1 MNKPLRIIFMG
12 TPGFAIP
19 TLKALLDEGY
29 DIAAVITAPDKQGGR
44 GKKILSS
51 EIKQFAEKESGV
63 PLVLQPTNLK
73 DPGFIS
79 DLKKLAADLQIVVAF
94 RMLPVQVWDMP
105 PKGTINLHASL
116 LPQYRGA
123 APINHAIINGEKTTG
138 VTTFYIND
146 NIDTGKVILQKEI
159 DIPTTFTA
167 GNLHDTLM
175 IEGAKL
181 VIKTVKSIEEGT
193 VEEIPQKDLIGKYNE
208 IKTAPKIFKE
218 DCRIKWDDEVM
229 NVYNF
234 IRGLSPFPTA
244 FSELSGQGQMVS
256 VKIFNATYSISSHN
270 YPAGKIFLENR
281 KRMKVA
287 VRNGFIYP
295 EILQQA
301 DKKSMDVINF
311 INGFPDLE
319 NYFMK

>member
-1 MNKPLRIIFMG
+1 MNNPLRIIFMG

-44 GKKILSS
+44 GKKMLSS
-51 EIKQFAEKESGV
+51 EIKQFAEKESGI
-63 PLVLQPTNLK
+63 PLILQPTNLK
-73 DPGFIS
+73 DPQFLS
-79 DLKKLAADLQIVVAF
+79 ELKKLAADLQIVVAF

-123 APINHAIINGEKTTG
+123 APINHAIINGEKSTG

-146 NIDTGKVILQKEI
+146 NIDTGKIIHQKEI
-159 DIPTTFTA
+159 DIPITFTA
-167 GNLHDTLM
+167 GNLHDALM
-175 IEGAKL
+175 IEGANL

-193 VEEIPQKDLIGKYNE
+193 VEEIAQKDLIVKYKV
-208 IKTAPKIFKE
+208 IKPAPKIFKE

-244 FSELSGQGQMVS
+244 FSELSGQGHLIS
-256 VKIFNATYSISSHN
+256 VKIFKAAFSLTEHN
-270 YPAGKIFLENR
+270 YTPGTIFQENR
-281 KRMKVA
+281 KSIKIA

-301 DKKSMDVINF
+301 DKKSMDVVNF
-311 INGFPDLE
+311 INGFPDLQ